1 MFRIQE
7 LDDAKFE
14 VFCKDILEFETGT
27 KFRTYRKGKD
37 SGIDIRC
44 IINDLNWIGQS
55 KFYTYSNIS
64 TLKSTLKKERKKLDL
79 LKPIRYF
86 LLISMEITPHDED
99 EIIKIMSPYLKKE
112 DLYTISEID
121 SIFYNNDEFSK
132 TLYNR
137 YPETIMP
144 SLSVASKFLFPDI
157 AKKMEVEFDNIEKI
171 YKKNNINN
179 SIKEYVF
186 NKILNNDKE
195 IQFSNKVDSFF
206 CAVCDWCLCMNKF
219 PVNQISSFIIELGSN
234 AIFNKRWEII
244 EYFFKGQIE
253 KCLQEIEQ
261 ILVKFDDKNKNWE
274 YIDLLIDKRYIES
287 ILNNKE
293 HNLKYNTAF
302 KELQETEIEIYN
314 PIIDRKYKE
323 IYEFINK
330 SIIKKSNKSINS
342 YEIFDSTFH
351 QVCEKI
357 QEIAYDIIFT
367 GSIAHLVVFR
377 KNVAHILYLLSTYY
391 ENDEMLYSLYVQN
404 TIVSGY
410 ISDFKKIF
418 IKNSNCL
425 NNLVENTWDKIQKSV
440 LVYDKENVEIVFSQ
454 YMFKKSNKELKKI
467 IQKKIIGYYKDFIVE
482 ANYIK
487 QELILNYISN
497 NIDEINIEKFIN
509 LISNTVSKYHNK
521 KINELVCNIFR
532 NFKYKKSLKNY
543 IYEFNII
550 LEYAKMNKIQDVY
563 LFLNLK
569 KVLNEKYENYDNDIL
584 IILEEDLKVIYKDCI
599 GYDVNFLDYLKCG
612 LDILEKKET
621 FLGNFYLTN
630 LVYGIN
636 KLNKDEDKI
645 YVINKYCEIMRNIL
659 QKNNIELDTKINLIR
674 KFFKIIIS
682 FKTLDFN
689 FREVFKWI
697 DENKDAI
704 SKYETD
710 FFCCE
715 EYFEILNLYLIVI
728 AYIVD
733 ENKNSNKLSF
743 QFIRIYNKEKV
754 LMSEVLEV
762 LINVIKLDIKLDL
775 KLIILNIINN
785 INNTELQ
792 DLIIYICAISY
803 NRYKTFYKEL
813 FDNISIN
820 ITDNTQKMLLRFNK
834 YKLCKILRKRLN
846 I

>member
-1 MFRIQE
+1 M
-7 LDDAKFE
+7 
-14 VFCKDILEFETGT
+14 
-27 KFRTYRKGKD
+27 Y
-37 SGIDIRC
+37 
-44 IINDLNWIGQS
+44 
-55 KFYTYSNIS
+55 
-64 TLKSTLKKERKKLDL
+64 
-79 LKPIRYF
+79 
-86 LLISMEITPHDED
+86 
-99 EIIKIMSPYLKKE
+99 
-112 DLYTISEID
+112 
-121 SIFYNNDEFSK
+121 
-132 TLYNR
+132 
-137 YPETIMP
+137 
-144 SLSVASKFLFPDI
+144 
-157 AKKMEVEFDNIEKI
+157 
-171 YKKNNINN
+171 
-179 SIKEYVF
+179 
-186 NKILNNDKE
+186 
-195 IQFSNKVDSFF
+195 
-206 CAVCDWCLCMNKF
+206 
-219 PVNQISSFIIELGSN
+219 
-234 AIFNKRWEII
+234 
-244 EYFFKGQIE
+244 
-253 KCLQEIEQ
+253 
-261 ILVKFDDKNKNWE
+261 
-274 YIDLLIDKRYIES
+274 
-287 ILNNKE
+287 
-293 HNLKYNTAF
+293 
-302 KELQETEIEIYN
+302 
-314 PIIDRKYKE
+314 
-323 IYEFINK
+323 
-330 SIIKKSNKSINS
+330 
-342 YEIFDSTFH
+342 
-351 QVCEKI
+351 KI
-357 QEIAYDIIFT
+357 QT
-367 GSIAHLVVFR
+367 
-377 KNVAHILYLLSTYY
+377 
-391 ENDEMLYSLYVQN
+391 
-404 TIVSGY
+404 
-410 ISDFKKIF
+410 
-418 IKNSNCL
+418 
-425 NNLVENTWDKIQKSV
+425 SV

-710 FFCCE
+710 FFVVKS
-715 EYFEILNLYLIVI
+715 IL
-728 AYIVD
+728 
-733 ENKNSNKLSF
+733 
-743 QFIRIYNKEKV
+743 
-754 LMSEVLEV
+754 
-762 LINVIKLDIKLDL
+762 
-775 KLIILNIINN
+775 
-785 INNTELQ
+785 
-792 DLIIYICAISY
+792 
-803 NRYKTFYKEL
+803 
-813 FDNISIN
+813 
-820 ITDNTQKMLLRFNK
+820 K
-834 YKLCKILRKRLN
+834 Y
-846 I
+846 